1 MREGVGSVA
10 KVVVG
15 LGMEVGDLVKL
26 VVEQEWV
33 VEEGWER
40 VAVGLVMV
48 VAVLGWV
55 EEDSAKVVA
64 VLGWVVED

>member
-33 VEEGWER
+33 VEEGWEMA
-40 VAVGLVMV
+40 AVDLEMVVEGLVR
-48 VAVLGWV
+48 V
-55 EEDSAKVVA
+55 EVD
-64 VLGWVVED
+64 